1 MISLS
6 FTDRITN
13 LIYYEMKG
21 RLMLPIIVI
30 CGLIGVCLIAGVCM
44 YRSAKATG
52 GCSCGC
58 HSKPGQQEHGHDHD
72 HADHKDSCCG
82 K

>member
-1 MISLS
+1 MEPMI
-6 FTDRITN
+6 
-13 LIYYEMKG
+13 
-21 RLMLPIIVI
+21 IIGV
-30 CGLIGVCLIAGVCM
+30 LVGVCLIAGISM

-58 HSKPGQQEHGHDHD
+58 HSKPKDHD
-72 HADHKDSCCG
+72 HEHEHSADEGKCCG